1 MWLGQVA
8 LLRALRDVRNRPQG
22 DLVRKEVDAT
32 APRPVTPEEQAR
44 ARAVVLGVSRAATY
58 GLFVPTCLVRSMAIS
73 RRLKDAGVLGGVLRV
88 GVARRNG
95 QFVAHAWVELGGEVI
110 GDDAA
115 SVERYEPLDDL
126 QVTSP
131 T

>member
-1 MWLGQVA
+1 MWLGQIA

-22 DLVRKEVDAT
+22 DLVRKDVDASV
-32 APRPVTPEEQAR
+32 ARPVTPEERAR
-44 ARAVVLGVSRAATY
+44 ARAVVLGVTRAAAY
-58 GLFVPTCLVRSMAIS
+58 GLFVPTCLVKSMAIS
-73 RRLKDAGVLGGVLRV
+73 RRLKDAGVAGGVLRV

-126 QVTSP
+126 RVTSP